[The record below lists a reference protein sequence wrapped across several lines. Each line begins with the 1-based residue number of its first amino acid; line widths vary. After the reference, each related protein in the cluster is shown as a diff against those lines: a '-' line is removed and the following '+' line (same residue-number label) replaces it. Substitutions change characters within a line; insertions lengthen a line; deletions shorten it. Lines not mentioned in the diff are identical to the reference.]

1 MTYASWQPRY
11 QVTTIEPGK
20 LDLLVVT
27 LIDGK
32 RAALCSV
39 LDYDAALAKAR
50 AFAAEH
56 QCQIKVLPLTGP
68 EARHF
73 LDLKPDDP
81 PTDIDPVLRA
91 EMVERLLTVARESND
106 PDARRDAHDLLTE
119 WGVISK

>member
-1 MTYASWQPRY
+1 MTYASWEPRHR
-11 QVTTIEPGK
+11 VTTIEPGK

-39 LDYDAALAKAR
+39 LDYEAAVAKAR

-56 QCQIKVLPLTGP
+56 QCQIKVLPLTGL

-73 LDLKPDDP
+73 LNLTLDDP
-81 PTDIDPVLRA
+81 PSELDPVLRA
-91 EMVERLLTVARESND
+91 EMVKRLLTIARDSPD
-106 PDARRDAHDLLTE
+106 SDARRDAHDLLTE

>member
-1 MTYASWQPRY
+1 MTYASWEPRY
-11 QVTTIEPGK
+11 RVASIEPGK

-39 LDYDAALAKAR
+39 LDYDAAVAKAR

-68 EARHF
+68 EARNF
-73 LDLKPDDP
+73 LDLTPDDP
-81 PTDIDPVLRA
+81 PSELDPVMRA
-91 EMVERLLTVARESND
+91 EMVECLLTVARDSSD
-106 PDARRDAHDLLTE
+106 SDARRDAHDLLTE